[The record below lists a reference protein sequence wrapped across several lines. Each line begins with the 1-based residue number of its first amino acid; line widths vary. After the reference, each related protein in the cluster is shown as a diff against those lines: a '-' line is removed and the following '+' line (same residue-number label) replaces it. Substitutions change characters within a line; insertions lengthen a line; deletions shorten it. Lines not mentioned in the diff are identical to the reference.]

1 MHKILED
8 LKGGIVQIV
17 WLVVYRNYLKLKKN
31 NNRKK
36 EQGRRNGDVDEA
48 QPITWPNHIE

>member
-8 LKGGIVQIV
+8 LKGGKVQIV
-17 WLVVYRNYLKLKKN
+17 WLVVYRNYLKLKKKK
-31 NNRKK
+31 NRKK
-36 EQGRRNGDVDEA
+36 EQERRNGDVDEA